1 MYFSNLKNSFLQIT
15 PYEALM
21 RELKF
26 VIDLRQTT
34 KPVGKGLEERS
45 NSSHSSSQSSKS
57 SRSMKSAFSKESMKT
72 SKSEKL
78 DSV

>member
-1 MYFSNLKNSFLQIT
+1 MV
-15 PYEALM
+15 

-34 KPVGKGLEERS
+34 KPVGKGLDE
-45 NSSHSSSQSSKS
+45 QSDS
-57 SRSMKSAFSKESMKT
+57 SRSSRSDRSLKSAISKETMKI
-72 SKSEKL
+72 SGSSKL

>member
-1 MYFSNLKNSFLQIT
+1 
-15 PYEALM
+15 M

-34 KPVGKGLEERS
+34 KPVGQGS
-45 NSSHSSSQSSKS
+45 DAGSGSSHSGSD
-57 SRSMKSAFSKESMKT
+57 RSLKSAISKETIKH
-72 SKSEKL
+72 SESSTKL